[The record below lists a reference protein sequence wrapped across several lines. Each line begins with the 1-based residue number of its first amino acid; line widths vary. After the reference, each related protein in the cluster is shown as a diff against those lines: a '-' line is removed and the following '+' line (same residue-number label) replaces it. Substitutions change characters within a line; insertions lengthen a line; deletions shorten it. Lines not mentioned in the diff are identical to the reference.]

1 MSHAEVVTWAPT
13 PLLRRLL
20 LVAIVAVAVFTRLGP
35 RADLFQDGG
44 VLLSDLDTMRRLAHI
59 EAIDRAGTYPI
70 VETLDGCP
78 TGTTLHWT
86 LPMDWAIRTLDPLL
100 GWLVPGE
107 RGYEGGAVV
116 AGPLFAG
123 AAVCVF
129 MLLLTRLLGAGPA
142 LLAGLLYALTRAFV
156 ATSLLGNGDHQTL
169 QQLAAVV
176 AVLGLLLA
184 LQGTTRART
193 WAMSA
198 GAALGFAVWV
208 STELMLL
215 FYVLV
220 GVLTVLAAWPWR
232 DPAHRAGARALIEPF
247 GGAVL
252 AVALLGHLT
261 EHRGSFGT
269 LRWDIISLFQL
280 WQIAV
285 FALFGAGLTRVAKR
299 DGLVP
304 LALAGIG
311 AVCVGLLPLMSGD
324 VRAELF
330 GQIQN
335 AGEVNVWLQREVS
348 EFRGLFEHG
357 FSAFTEREG
366 WLPLAVIATLFGLRW
381 SPLTRPAAAAVGLT
395 AVGTFALYAYEV
407 KLGHLYSLTFPVLLV
422 SGWLGFARRFAF
434 EGQRWVHIGAAAVAV
449 WSLVVYLPAP
459 RVAQLKQSDR
469 FVHEIGKRIT
479 AARQGRDGGV
489 LAPWDMGARL
499 MYETKIGVVATG
511 YHRNIEGI
519 RDGFRF
525 WFTDVSQR
533 DQAMQLLR
541 RRGVRWVVA
550 WYDTNFFAGG
560 AATIGV
566 PPLRTDAGLLPAV
579 QTTMFWHLRYGSL
592 PGFRLI
598 AEGPEIQRGGLPP
611 EPIYRLFEVTP

>member
-1 MSHAEVVTWAPT
+1 MTWAPT

-35 RADLFQDGG
+35 RADLFHDGG

-70 VETLDGCP
+70 VEPLDGWP

-116 AGPLFAG
+116 AGPVFAG

-129 MLLLTRLLGAGPA
+129 LLLLTRLLGAGPA

-184 LQGTTRART
+184 LQGSTRART

-232 DPAHRAGARALIEPF
+232 ERARCAEVRALLEPF
-247 GGAVL
+247 GGAML
-252 AVALLGHLT
+252 AVALLGHLA

-285 FALFGAGLTRVAKR
+285 FALFGAALTRVKR
-299 DGLVP
+299 DGLAP

-311 AVCVGLLPLMSGD
+311 AVGVGLLPLISPD
-324 VRAELF
+324 VRTALF

-357 FSAFTEREG
+357 IEAFLEREG
-366 WLPLAVIATLFGLRW
+366 WLPLAVIAALFGLRW
-381 SPLTRPAAAAVGLT
+381 SPLTGPAAAAVGLT

-407 KLGHLYSLTFPVLLV
+407 KLGHLYALAFPVLLV
-422 SGWLGFARRFAF
+422 TGSLGFARRCTF
-434 EGQRWVHIGAAAVAV
+434 EGERWVHLGAAAVAV
-449 WSLVVYLPAP
+449 WSLVAYLPAP
-459 RVAQLKQSDR
+459 RVAQLKQTDR
-469 FVHEIGKRIT
+469 FVREIGAKIT

-511 YHRNIEGI
+511 YHRNLEGI

-525 WFTDVSQR
+525 WFTDLSQR
-533 DQAMQLLR
+533 DQAMQILR

-560 AATIGV
+560 AHTIGI

-579 QTTMFWHLRYGSL
+579 QATMFWHLRYGSL

-598 AEGPEIQRGGLPP
+598 AEGPEIQRSGFPP

>member
-1 MSHAEVVTWAPT
+1 MSQAERVTWTPT

-35 RADLFQDGG
+35 RADLFHDGG

-70 VETLDGCP
+70 VEPLDGCP

-116 AGPLFAG
+116 AGPVFAG
-123 AAVCVF
+123 AAVGVF
-129 MLLLTRLLGAGPA
+129 LLLLTRLLGAGPA

-176 AVLGLLLA
+176 GVLGLLLA
-184 LQGTTRART
+184 LQGSARART

-232 DPAHRAGARALIEPF
+232 DRARRAEVRALLGPF

-252 AVALLGHLT
+252 AVALLGHLV
-261 EHRGSFGT
+261 EHRSNFGT
-269 LRWDIISLFQL
+269 LRWDVISLFQL

-285 FALFGAGLTRVAKR
+285 FALFGAALTRVKG
-299 DGLVP
+299 DGLVS

-311 AVCVGLLPLMSGD
+311 AVGVGLLPLLSPD
-324 VRAELF
+324 VRAELLR
-330 GQIQN
+330 QIQN
-335 AGEVNVWLQREVS
+335 AGEVNVWLQLEVS

-366 WLPLAVIATLFGLRW
+366 WLPLAVAAALFGLRW
-381 SPLTRPAAAAVGLT
+381 SPLTGPAAAAVGLT
-395 AVGTFALYAYEV
+395 AAGTFALYAYEV
-407 KLGHLYSLTFPVLLV
+407 KLGHLYALAFPVLLV
-422 SGWLGFARRFAF
+422 TGWLGFARRFAF
-434 EGQRWVHIGAAAVAV
+434 ANQRWTHVGAAAVAV
-449 WSLVVYLPAP
+449 WSLVAHLPAP
-459 RVAQLKQSDR
+459 RADQLKQTDR
-469 FVHEIGKRIT
+469 FVREIGAKIT

-499 MYETKIGVVATG
+499 MYETKVGVVATG
-511 YHRNIEGI
+511 YHRNLEGI

-533 DQAMQLLR
+533 DQAMQILR

-560 AATIGV
+560 AHTIGI

-579 QTTMFWHLRYGSL
+579 QTTMFWQLRYGSL

-598 AEGPEIQRGGLPP
+598 AEGPEIQRSGFPP